1 MGIWDWLLTDPTQGD
16 GGFLA
21 RMLLDHKAG
30 DATAQS
36 AMIQSA
42 LPLAAPPPGSS
53 VNAGLLGESPL
64 VNLLR
69 SGFAG
74 MNAANGY
81 SGFGSQFA
89 AGVQGGADAMAQRR
103 RQMIDQ
109 INAMKFEQALQ
120 AKTGAAE
127 GASDNQSASG
137 DDEAKTSPC
146 PHCSG
151 AIRQGVAS
159 PDLAA
164 GETVPNLPR
173 IQTAAEYAALASGT
187 RFVDVLGRIGVK
199 P

>member
-21 RMLLDHKAG
+21 RMLLDQKAG
-30 DATAQS
+30 DATAQT
-36 AMIQSA
+36 
-42 LPLAAPPPGSS
+42 APPTSS
-53 VNAGLLGESPL
+53 AASAGLLGESPL

-74 MNAANGY
+74 MNAASGY

-89 AGVQGGADAMAQRR
+89 AGVQGGADAMAHRR

-109 INAMKFEQALQ
+109 INAMKFEQALL